1 MRSVIDHYREI
12 NDSLKV
18 SVKIDHNEVL
28 ELVVYDLI
36 QKRNSPR
43 NKDVKHFDKVLM
55 YYLGDEDFQKYV
67 IAGALIKEPQKKAPN
82 NNYAVQQASTKF
94 PTFETCKETVNNIFP
109 LNEVEENVG
118 CLFYQTIQKLGN
130 FA

>member
-1 MRSVIDHYREI
+1 MSSIIDYYREI

-43 NKDVKHFDKVLM
+43 NIDIDHFDKVLL
-55 YYLGDEDFQKYV
+55 YYLGEVDFQKYV
-67 IAGALIKEPQKKAPN
+67 VEGALIKAPQKN
-82 NNYAVQQASTKF
+82 
-94 PTFETCKETVNNIFP
+94 
-109 LNEVEENVG
+109 
-118 CLFYQTIQKLGN
+118 
-130 FA
+130 